1 MRTSLRGPIRLL
13 GVVLFLSL
21 IAAGCGG
28 STQDDANAAAA
39 NARKQLEKL
48 SADAKK
54 QAEDAAKN
62 AGSSLGNSSKPK
74 KHEFKTVDAKVRF
87 VNTYADAGTAT
98 PIDIYFGDGDTGK
111 KATTLE
117 FGKASDYLPVQ
128 VDTDPLLTPADGST
142 EIVFSAYLPGNTAI
156 GGRLLS
162 TTEKFEKGLV
172 MTVLYTWVEGTGS
185 SGHTSMSSTIVYDS
199 KAKTPADGKAYVFK
213 NENGISGIT
222 DGNST
227 TLAPVGT
234 CDWPIGTDSDAG
246 GVNGGTPYLAD
257 PGKVTVQ
264 VSDENTD
271 CAAPVTT
278 VDLDLA
284 AGDSWLIVMYG
295 TDKADRKALPLQLTS
310 S

>member
-1 MRTSLRGPIRLL
+1 MA
-13 GVVLFLSL
+13 L
-21 IAAGCGG
+21 IAAGCG
-28 STQDDANAAAA
+28 SSAQDDANAAAA

-54 QAEDAAKN
+54 RVDEASKN
-62 AGSSLGNSSKPK
+62 AGSSLGNSSTPK
-74 KHEFKTVDAKVRF
+74 QHKFKTVDARVRF

-117 FGKASDYLPVQ
+117 FGTASDYLPVQ
-128 VDTDPLLTPADGST
+128 VETDPLLTPADGST
-142 EIVFSAYLPGNTAI
+142 EIVFSAYLPGKTAI
-156 GGRLLS
+156 TGRLLS

-185 SGHTSMSSTIVYDS
+185 SGHTSMSSTNVYDS

-222 DGNST
+222 DGNYT

-246 GVNGGTPYLAD
+246 EVNGGTPYLAD
-257 PGKVTVQ
+257 PGQVTVQ
-264 VSDENTD
+264 VSEENTD
-271 CAAPVTT
+271 CAKAVTT

-284 AGDSWLIVMYG
+284 AGESWLVVMYG
-295 TDKADRKALPLQLTS
+295 TDKADRKALPLRLATT
-310 S
+310 